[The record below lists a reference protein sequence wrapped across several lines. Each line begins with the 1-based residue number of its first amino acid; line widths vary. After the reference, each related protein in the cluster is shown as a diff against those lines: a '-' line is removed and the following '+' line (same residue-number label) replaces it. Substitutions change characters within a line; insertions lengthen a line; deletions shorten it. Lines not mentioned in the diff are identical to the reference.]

1 MKVIYAGF
9 SKCGTKTMERAF
21 LMLGYKNYDV
31 LDNFQFLH
39 DEWWKIMT
47 EGGTREDFRAMLEG
61 VDTMTDLPACLFWEE
76 ILDAFPDCKVGTRNL
91 KYSVDNRC
99 QGS

>member
-1 MKVIYAGF
+1 
-9 SKCGTKTMERAF
+9 
-21 LMLGYKNYDV
+21 
-31 LDNFQFLH
+31 
-39 DEWWKIMT
+39 MT